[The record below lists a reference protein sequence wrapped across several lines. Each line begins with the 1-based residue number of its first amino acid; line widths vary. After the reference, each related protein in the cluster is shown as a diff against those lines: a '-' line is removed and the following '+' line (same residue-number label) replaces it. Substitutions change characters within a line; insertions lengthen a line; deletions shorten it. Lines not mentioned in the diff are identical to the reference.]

1 MNFTAFPTTLP
12 VLLAVLVAL
21 TVSIYG
27 GEIPTAFADDHIQV
41 YEEPVWSGNLTT
53 SIVYNNVRGCH
64 GSGSMAC
71 SSILSPYNF
80 THNGTTYAIVAL
92 HYSVGGRTM
101 AMQLDKPIPE
111 MPDPVLVVGGVPFD
125 FAYNED
131 TTQSAMHWHNVI
143 INWPRGAVMEIS
155 IVPTRDYLIG
165 DDFGV
170 EISYGGR
177 DFTVE
182 GLKLELP
189 AEDAS
194 DTFQVRLTEDPGGT
208 AITVNLLTL
217 VQSAPYGAP
226 GHNWNYAAANITPK
240 TITFTTSNWN
250 SFQDVTVAGVPD
262 GDYSPEQ
269 LIIAVVP
276 KPSVGL
282 GYMTGVYVTVAD
294 PCTTCSTGGEHG
306 AIPMPPGLAVPES
319 AQIPVIT
326 LAGSTSMTVQL
337 NSAWTDP
344 GYTATDADGNDIT
357 ASVTVTGAVDTTT
370 AATYLLYYQVADG
383 SGTPATPQVR
393 TVHVVAPEPQQQT
406 QEPQPQPQQTQEPQP
421 QQEAEQEPQGEPQQ
435 EAEQGAEQEPT
446 QEPEQEP
453 QQQEEPQEQQEPQ
466 QERQAEPEPGPSTA
480 VQRYDANGNGV
491 IDHQEWL
498 VAVDDYANYK
508 LTTPEIQAIAAARS

>member
-1 MNFTAFPTTLP
+1 MVSFTAYPTTLP

-27 GEIPTAFADDHIQV
+27 GEVPSAFADDHIQV

-53 SIVYNNVRGCH
+53 SIVYNNIRGCH

-71 SSILSPYNF
+71 SSILAPYNF
-80 THNGTTYAIVAL
+80 TYNGTTYEIVAL
-92 HYSVGGRTM
+92 HYTVNTHTL
-101 AMQLDKPIPE
+101 ALQLDKIIPE
-111 MPDPVLVVGGVPFD
+111 MPDPVLIVGGVPLD
-125 FAYNED
+125 FVYDED
-131 TTQSAMHWHNVI
+131 ITQFAMHWFDVSL
-143 INWPRGAVMEIS
+143 NWPRGHLMEIS

-170 EISYGGR
+170 ELSYGGR
-177 DFTVE
+177 DFAVE

-194 DTFQVRLTEDPGGT
+194 DTFRVRLTEDPGSAT
-208 AITVNLLTL
+208 ITVNLLTM

-240 TITFTTSNWN
+240 TITFTTGNWN

-269 LIIAVVP
+269 LIIVVVP

-282 GYMTGVYVTVAD
+282 GYMTGVHVTVAD
-294 PCTTCSTGGEHG
+294 PCTVCSTGGEHG
-306 AIPMPPGLAVPES
+306 AIPIPPGLAIPES

-326 LAGSTSMTVQL
+326 LAGSTSMTVPL
-337 NSAWTDP
+337 NSVWTDP

-357 ASVTVTGAVDTTT
+357 ASVTISGTVDTSQ

-383 SGTPATPQVR
+383 SGTPATPQTR
-393 TVHVVAPEPQQQT
+393 TVNVIAPEPKYQA
-406 QEPQPQPQQTQEPQP
+406 PQPEPE
-421 QQEAEQEPQGEPQQ
+421 QEAEQEPK
-435 EAEQGAEQEPT
+435 QEPT

-453 QQQEEPQEQQEPQ
+453 QQQEDPQEQQAPTQEPE
-466 QERQAEPEPGPSTA
+466 QEPTQEPEPEPESNLPA
-480 VQRYDANGNGV
+480 IVRQYDADGSGV
-491 IDHQEWL
+491 IEQDEWL
-498 VAVDDYANYK
+498 VAVDDYTVQK
-508 LTTPEIQAIAAARS
+508 LTTPQIQAIAAHRG

>member
-1 MNFTAFPTTLP
+1 M
-12 VLLAVLVAL
+12 VLLAALAGLV
-21 TVSIYG
+21 YG
-27 GEIPTAFADDHIQV
+27 APPAFADDHIRV

-53 SIVYNNVRGCH
+53 SIVHNNIRGCH

-170 EISYGGR
+170 ELSYGGR

-189 AEDAS
+189 AEDGS
-194 DTFQVRLTEDPGGT
+194 DTFRVRLTEDPGSAT
-208 AITVNLLTL
+208 ITVDLLTL

-226 GHNWNYAAANITPK
+226 GHNWNYAAATIHPK
-240 TITFTTSNWN
+240 TITFTTGNWN
-250 SFQDVTVAGVPD
+250 AFQDVTVAGVPD

-269 LIIAVVP
+269 LIIVVRP

-282 GYMTGVYVTVAD
+282 GYMTGVHVTVAD
-294 PCTTCSTGGEHG
+294 PCTVCATGGEEG
-306 AIPMPPGLAVPES
+306 AIPIPDGLIIQESPGS
-319 AQIPVIT
+319 PVLSLT
-326 LAGSTSMTVQL
+326 GSHTVDVQL
-337 NSAWTDP
+337 NSVWTDP

-357 ASVTVTGAVDTTT
+357 ASVTISGAVDTSR
-370 AATYLLYYQVADG
+370 AGTYLLYYQVAD
-383 SGTPATPQVR
+383 SYGTPATPQVR
-393 TVHVVAPEPQQQT
+393 TVNVIAVQPQYQEPEPVQDPQPEPQQ
-406 QEPQPQPQQTQEPQP
+406 E
-421 QQEAEQEPQGEPQQ
+421 
-435 EAEQGAEQEPT
+435 AEQEPT

-453 QQQEEPQEQQEPQ
+453 TQEPTQEPQ
-466 QERQAEPEPGPSTA
+466 QEPEDAEPDERQTCDIPA
-480 VQRYDANGNGV
+480 IVRQYDADGSCV
-491 IDHQEWL
+491 IEQDEWH
-498 VAVDDYANYK
+498 AAIDDYANYE
-508 LTTPEIQAIAAARS
+508 LTTPQIQAIAAHRG